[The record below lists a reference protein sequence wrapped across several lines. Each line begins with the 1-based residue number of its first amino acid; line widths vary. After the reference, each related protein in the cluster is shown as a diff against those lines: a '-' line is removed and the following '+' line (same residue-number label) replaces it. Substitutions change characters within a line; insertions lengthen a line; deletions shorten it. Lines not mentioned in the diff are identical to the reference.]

1 MFVDKVS
8 NAIGLGFGI
17 VLVSPK
23 VVKLE
28 KLLRLGFHASNNE
41 AEYEALIAELQ
52 VAKKLRVKEV
62 EMFSDSRFVVS
73 QINRSFKVK
82 DHRMSQYLK
91 LFGDLWANL

>member
-1 MFVDKVS
+1 MQE
-8 NAIGLGFGI
+8 L
-17 VLVSPK
+17 
-23 VVKLE
+23 
-28 KLLRLGFHASNNE
+28 
-41 AEYEALIAELQ
+41 ELQ